1 MSTALII
8 PAAGAG
14 TRLGAGRPKAFVM
27 LAGRTLLAHAVE
39 GAVRSGVVDV
49 IVIAAPAALVDE
61 ARRIAAAATEAAA
74 EAVFGSSAAD
84 PTDAAPPAA
93 DRADRVPRAVGQSE
107 DGPSSAQGG
116 PLPRV
121 SARPVPILVV
131 AGGED
136 RVVSVAAALAV
147 VPSAARVLVHDAARC
162 LTPAGVFH
170 RIVEALDDGAAAVV
184 PVLPVT
190 DTVKTATDHGTVV
203 GDLERSTLRRVQTPQ
218 GFTRDVLVAAHDLQC
233 RSPDPAAT
241 DDAGLV
247 ERLDV
252 AVVGVTGDEAAL
264 KITHAID
271 LRIAELYLDRPS
283 TNDGGSTQVATRPH
297 DPPHDTAPVHDSP
310 SRRIPE

>member
-49 IVIAAPAALVDE
+49 IVIAAPAALVDD
-61 ARRIAAAATEAAA
+61 ARRIAADATATATADATATEA
-74 EAVFGSSAAD
+74 EIGSSALD
-84 PTDAAPPAA
+84 P
-93 DRADRVPRAVGQSE
+93 SE
-107 DGPSSAQGG
+107 AGPSSSQVG

-121 SARPVPILVV
+121 SVRPVPILVV

-147 VPSAARVLVHDAARC
+147 VPHAERVLVHDAARC
-162 LTPAGVFH
+162 LTPVGVFH
-170 RIVEALDDGAAAVV
+170 RVVDALDAGAAAVV

-190 DTVKTATDHGTVV
+190 DTVKTATGHGTVV
-203 GDLERSTLRRVQTPQ
+203 GDLDRSALRRVQTPQ
-218 GFTRDVLVAAHDLQC
+218 GFTRDVLVAAHDLQ
-233 RSPDPAAT
+233 RSDPDPAAT

-252 AVVGVTGDEAAL
+252 AVVGVPGDEAAL
-264 KITHAID
+264 KITHPID

-283 TNDGGSTQVATRPH
+283 TSDGGSTQDAA
-297 DPPHDTAPVHDSP
+297 PPHDTAPVHDSL